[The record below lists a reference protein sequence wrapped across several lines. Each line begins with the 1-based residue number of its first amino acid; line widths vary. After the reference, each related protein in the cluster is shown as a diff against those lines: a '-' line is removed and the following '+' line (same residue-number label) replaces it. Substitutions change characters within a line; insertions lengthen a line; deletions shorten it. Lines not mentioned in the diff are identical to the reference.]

1 MSTRDYEAASAAYA
15 DPAQPVSL
23 VGPAH
28 AGAAAAQ
35 LGRDFLVEQYGSLEK
50 VNAEIKRGRP
60 RVGEKR
66 TPTKIV
72 KGRVAEADARELE
85 AIEAETG
92 MTESELVRH
101 GIALLIE
108 NHRGS
113 RRPVRAS

>member
-66 TPTKIV
+66 TTTKIV
-72 KGRVAEADARELE
+72 KGRVPEAAAHELE
-85 AIEAETG
+85 EIEKETG
-92 MTESELVRH
+92 LTESELVRR
-101 GIALLIE
+101 GITLLIE
-108 NHRGS
+108 NHRES
-113 RRPVRAS
+113 RRPAHAS

>member
-15 DPAQPVSL
+15 DPAQPVSV
-23 VGPAH
+23 VGPIH
-28 AGAAAAQ
+28 TGAAAAQ
-35 LGRDFLVEQYGSLEK
+35 IGRDFLVEQYGSLEK

-72 KGRVAEADARELE
+72 KGRVPEADAHELE
-85 AIEAETG
+85 AIEEETG
-92 MTESELVRH
+92 LTESELVRR
-101 GIALLIE
+101 GIALLIKS
-108 NHRGS
+108 HRES